1 MSDPSLQLDEYG
13 TIELLPQHRFDEAKL
28 SQYLDRHLPQGCRQL
43 VVRQFQGGQSNPTF
57 LLFIDGEPHVLRK
70 KPPGKL
76 LRGAH
81 QVDREYRVM
90 KALATTAVPVPKMLH
105 LCEDEGVIGTI
116 FFVMQYLDG
125 RVEQEPTLQSFD
137 RERRTPM
144 FEQMASTL
152 ASLHNV
158 DWQSV
163 GLDGYGRS
171 ENYIGRQIS
180 TWTKQY
186 EASKT
191 DEMPAMDQLIDWLNN
206 REPPE
211 SAATI
216 AHGDFRVGNLMFGAN
231 DTDIIA
237 VLDWELSTI
246 GHPLADLGYFC
257 LPWYLPADVSGVR
270 GLAGRDLAA
279 EGLPPLQRIVSVY
292 CQKRGL
298 SEDIDLDY
306 FVAFSLFRLAAIVQG
321 VYARG
326 LQGNASSADA
336 ILVGKRAALLAQTGW
351 SIVADR

>member
-1 MSDPSLQLDEYG
+1 MSDPSLKLDEYG
-13 TIELLPQHRFDEAKL
+13 TIEVLPQHRFDESRL
-28 SQYLDRHLPQGCRQL
+28 QQYLHEYLPQGCSSL
-43 VVRQFQGGQSNPTF
+43 KVRQFQGGQSNPTF
-57 LLFIDGEPHVLRK
+57 LIFIDGTPFVLRK

-81 QVDREYRVM
+81 QVDREFRVM
-90 KALATTAVPVPKMLH
+90 KSLDGSAVPVPQMLH
-105 LCEDEGVIGTI
+105 LCEDEDVIGTI

-125 RVEQEPTLQSFD
+125 RVEQEPTLSVFEQSQ
-137 RERRTPM
+137 RTPM

-152 ASLHNV
+152 ARLHNV
-158 DWQSV
+158 DWQAV
-163 GLDGYGRS
+163 GLEGFGRA

-180 TWTKQY
+180 TWSKQY

-191 DEMPAMDQLIDWLNN
+191 DEMPAMDKLMAWLSN

-211 SAATI
+211 SPATI
-216 AHGDFRVGNLMFGAN
+216 AHGDFRVGNLMFGAEHTN
-231 DTDIIA
+231 IIA

-257 LPWYLPADVSGVR
+257 LPWYLPADLSGVR
-270 GLAGRDLAA
+270 GLKGRDLES
-279 EGLPPLQRIVSVY
+279 EGLPSVDLIVDVY
-292 CQKRGL
+292 RRERGL
-298 SEDIDLDY
+298 TEEIDLDY

-351 SIVADR
+351 SIVEHR